1 MKYYLPDIQ
10 QKQEG
15 NLWQLQSLCLI
26 QQVLPVPWTVDHW
39 KRSPSNEISVRE
51 NSGHFPPD
59 VYKIHHIAEKI
70 NLFNFCNFIV
80 TKYVEICRVR
90 KKRLLVSRANYNE

>member
-1 MKYYLPDIQ
+1 MTLKKIIYEILLLPDIQ

-26 QQVLPVPWTVDHW
+26 QQDLPVPWTVDHW
-39 KRSPSNEISVRE
+39 KRSPSNEISVQE

-59 VYKIHHIAEKI
+59 VYKIHHIAEKLI
-70 NLFNFCNFIV
+70 CLIIV
-80 TKYVEICRVR
+80 I
-90 KKRLLVSRANYNE
+90 LL

>member
-70 NLFNFCNFIV
+70 NCDYIEN
-80 TKYVEICRVR
+80 YVEICRKYVET
-90 KKRLLVSRANYNE
+90 RLTNFQSQRLHN

>member
-39 KRSPSNEISVRE
+39 KRSPSDEISVRE

-59 VYKIHHIAEKI
+59 VYKIHHIAEKLI
-70 NLFNFCNFIV
+70 CLIIV
-80 TKYVEICRVR
+80 ILLCR
-90 KKRLLVSRANYNE
+90 NM